1 MASFSFSFSGD
12 DIEDDSTTSTTQ
24 DAAVAPS
31 VSELQPQQTQGP
43 TVTPAA
49 AAAPAASAFPVQGK
63 PQLPPQRH
71 DLKEMLSKL
80 PSKIAYSLL
89 DVTLDSRVDGDATTG
104 GSTAP
109 REAPFRIRLPRR
121 ELWDVKVQLM
131 AEEDEEDGDSSNNGS
146 GELAPG
152 LGTHDVKTGIYE
164 GGFKSWESS
173 VDLVK
178 VLLQPPP
185 AASDSL
191 STPAPSDV
199 AGTVL
204 LKDGPAHVIEVRNPL
219 SSDFYPRAFQTPNIP
234 NSSVAVRHC
243 RLWLSSTGR
252 ARRLVQPSARSD
264 EATHCPSPSPTTTP
278 ASCTWSRC
286 PTSSWHGPSSSE
298 MPILSSSR
306 LCPSRRTATTTTASW
321 S

>member
-12 DIEDDSTTSTTQ
+12 DIEDDGTSSTTPQQQPSSTSGLQTQ
-24 DAAVAPS
+24 DGTTTS
-31 VSELQPQQTQGP
+31 
-43 TVTPAA
+43 

-89 DVTLDSRVDGDATTG
+89 DVTLDSPVVGGGGDAAATDA
-104 GSTAP
+104 STAAP

-131 AEEDEEDGDSSNNGS
+131 AEEDDEDEDGKGGDSNTNGS

-178 VLLQPPP
+178 VLLQQPST
-185 AASDSL
+185 AVDAS
-191 STPAPSDV
+191 STPTPSDV

-204 LKDGPAHVIEVRNPL
+204 LKDGPAHVIEVCPPRVLISLHSSFGPL
-219 SSDFYPRAFQTPNIP
+219 
-234 NSSVAVRHC
+234 
-243 RLWLSSTGR
+243 L
-252 ARRLVQPSARSD
+252 
-264 EATHCPSPSPTTTP
+264 
-278 ASCTWSRC
+278 
-286 PTSSWHGPSSSE
+286 TS
-298 MPILSSSR
+298 
-306 LCPSRRTATTTTASW
+306 
-321 S
+321 